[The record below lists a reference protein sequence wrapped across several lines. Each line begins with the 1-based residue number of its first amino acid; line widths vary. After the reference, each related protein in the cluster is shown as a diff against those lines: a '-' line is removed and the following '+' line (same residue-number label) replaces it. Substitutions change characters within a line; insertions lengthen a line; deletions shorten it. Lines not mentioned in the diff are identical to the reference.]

1 MEMGFSTKCLM
12 NTSQEIHSQIF
23 WLNEDNRVFITN
35 VIFEPGCRNNWH
47 IYHAKTGGSQASV
60 LQVTDGIRRDM
71 GTLELKHGRVVEIN
85 PNVKHW
91 HGAQKDSWFSYLSV
105 EIPGEETSNEWLEVV
120 DDEHYNNL

>member
-12 NTSQEIHSQIF
+12 NTSQEIYSQIF

-35 VIFEPGCRNNWH
+35 VTFEPGCRNNWH

-71 GTLELKHGRVVEIN
+71 GALELKHGRVVEIN